1 MFCEG
6 VLKSS
11 ITAHTGLEEAVLQQS
26 KGVKQTTKYQSS
38 SGAFVVQVGVALVAT
53 VCTSL
58 TIRAYMDSKGYPG
71 CKLSKDGTL

>member
-38 SGAFVVQVGVALVAT
+38 SGAFVVQLGVALVAT
-53 VCTSL
+53 VGTSL
-58 TIRAYMDSKGYPG
+58 TIRATM
-71 CKLSKDGTL
+71 TLRAILGAS